1 MQYVAEDLD
10 LKIVDWILP
19 ELSIE
24 VTEGDVLRIEDEIR
38 SGEADLVFVSDLEL
52 SRQGK
57 FLGLLKEHRIP
68 YVIVPVLS
76 LSNDPHMIPLLA
88 ATSIKYRSGLIVSS
102 SSEGGLWRSMLIPS
116 ITANIILALLV
127 ALLLLKVRS
136 YARER

>member
-1 MQYVAEDLD
+1 MCIRD
-10 LKIVDWILP
+10 
-19 ELSIE
+19 
-24 VTEGDVLRIEDEIR
+24 RDEIR
-38 SGEADLVFVSDLEL
+38 SGKADLVFVSDLEL

-88 ATSIKYRSGLIVSS
+88 ATSIKYRSGLTVGGSG
-102 SSEGGLWRSMLIPS
+102 EGGLWRSMLIPS
-116 ITANIILALLV
+116 ITANIILTLLV
-127 ALLLLKVRS
+127 TLLLLKVRS

>member
-1 MQYVAEDLD
+1 MCIRDRDLD

-57 FLGLLKEHRIP
+57 YLGLLKEHRIP

-76 LSNDPHMIPLLA
+76 LSNDPHMIPLFA

-102 SSEGGLWRSMLIPS
+102 
-116 ITANIILALLV
+116 
-127 ALLLLKVRS
+127 
-136 YARER
+136 